1 MHVQFRDEHHSDK
14 IMASKRKRTEV
25 LRRRKLANS
34 DILVVFCGSCILA
47 ILFTTDIYLVNAK
60 TDRNILNE
68 TESNTV
74 LTRPSGLNHGDIVKV
89 PLLIKRQSNSKA
101 CDKNSGPLR
110 KKLMFFGG
118 AGIGSFLFGGLASS
132 KFGPERTLLLTSRCV
147 SSLYYSYLCEIMR
160 YYSQALPTSTNPLPL

>member
-1 MHVQFRDEHHSDK
+1 
-14 IMASKRKRTEV
+14 MASKRKRTEEV

-60 TDRNILNE
+60 TDRNNLNE
-68 TESNTV
+68 TASNRV
-74 LTRPSGLNHGDIVKV
+74 LTSPSGLNHSDIVKV
-89 PLLIKRQSNSKA
+89 SMLTNRQSDSMA
-101 CDKNSGPLR
+101 CDQNSGTLR

-132 KFGPERTLLLTSRCV
+132 KFGPERALLLSSRCV
-147 SSLYYSYLCEIMR
+147 LSLYYSSLCELMR
-160 YYSQALPTSTNPLPL
+160 HYSQALPTSTNSLHL

>member
-1 MHVQFRDEHHSDK
+1 
-14 IMASKRKRTEV
+14 MASKRKRTEEV

-68 TESNTV
+68 TASNTV
-74 LTRPSGLNHGDIVKV
+74 LTRPSGLNHSDIVKV
-89 PLLIKRQSNSKA
+89 SMLTNKQSNSKA
-101 CDKNSGPLR
+101 CAQKYSGPLR
-110 KKLMFFGG
+110 KKLIFFGG

>member
-1 MHVQFRDEHHSDK
+1 
-14 IMASKRKRTEV
+14 MASKRKRTEV
-25 LRRRKLANS
+25 LHRRKLANS

-74 LTRPSGLNHGDIVKV
+74 LTRPSGLNHCDIVKV
-89 PLLIKRQSNSKA
+89 PLLFKRQSNSKA
-101 CDKNSGPLR
+101 CNNSGLLR

-118 AGIGSFLFGGLASS
+118 AGIGSFLFGGLGSS

-147 SSLYYSYLCEIMR
+147 LSLYYSYLCELKR
-160 YYSQALPTSTNPLPL
+160 YFSQALPTSTNPLPL